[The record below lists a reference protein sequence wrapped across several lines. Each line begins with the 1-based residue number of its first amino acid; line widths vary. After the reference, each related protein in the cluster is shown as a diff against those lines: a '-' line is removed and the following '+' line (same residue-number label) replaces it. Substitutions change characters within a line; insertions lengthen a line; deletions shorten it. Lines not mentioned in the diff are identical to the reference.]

1 MPGLSALNVSHLFT
15 SSSCVWPESGALR
28 QEFSPRYVGRDMANE
43 FITNQ
48 LNDFQARIKGLR
60 GSL

>member
-1 MPGLSALNVSHLFT
+1 VDLRWAGINGVSRGLSASECEV
-15 SSSCVWPESGALR
+15 LR
-28 QEFSPRYVGRDMANE
+28 QAAAAHTWLRVMANE

-48 LNDFQARIKGLR
+48 LNDFQARLKGLR

>member
-1 MPGLSALNVSHLFT
+1 LRLSRKWSLA
-15 SSSCVWPESGALR
+15 SGVLAA
-28 QEFSPRYVGRDMANE
+28 YVGRDMANE

>member
-1 MPGLSALNVSHLFT
+1 
-15 SSSCVWPESGALR
+15 LR
-28 QEFSPRYVGRDMANE
+28 QEFSPRTWLRDMANE